1 MACQTPSG
9 HRRQPAGWSM
19 PAVSL
24 PVPRAASAAA
34 PLSEVLAASTP
45 AAGNLAGIGITVLGV
60 LLFSGCNALAKYLV
74 ASYPADE
81 MLFVRAVVA
90 LALLLPLIRGQDIR
104 AMREGGRPWLH
115 ALRIACSGIEVICY
129 YWALTALTLAG
140 ISTIYMAAPI
150 YTVALSA
157 LFLREHVGWR
167 RWLAVLA
174 AFGGVLVALRPDV
187 GGGSAVH
194 ALVALGGSLLY
205 ATSLV
210 ATRRLRA
217 TPNRLLVA
225 SQVAALA
232 LFSGAGS
239 ALGWAVPTLA
249 DLGLM
254 ALIGV
259 VSLVAYLCVNR
270 GLQLAPA
277 SAVAPF
283 QYSSVIWAII
293 LGYLAFSE
301 VPGGA
306 TLLGATIIVAA
317 GLFILLRERRARGG

>member
-1 MACQTPSG
+1 MEPS
-9 HRRQPAGWSM
+9 
-19 PAVSL
+19 AVSL
-24 PVPRAASAAA
+24 HVPRAA
-34 PLSEVLAASTP
+34 PGIVPIVEVLAP
-45 AAGNLAGIGITVLGV
+45 GNLAGIGITVLGV
-60 LLFSGCNALAKYLV
+60 FLFSCTNALAKHLV
-74 ASYPADE
+74 ATYPAGE
-81 MLFVRAVVA
+81 MLFVRAITA
-90 LALLLPLIRGQDIR
+90 LALLVLFIRSKDIA
-104 AMREGGRPWLH
+104 AMREGGKPWLH
-115 ALRIACSGIEVICY
+115 ALRMACSGIEVGCY

-157 LFLREHVGWR
+157 LFLREQVGWR

-187 GGGSAVH
+187 GGSGSVVGVH
-194 ALVALGGSLLY
+194 ALVALFGSLLY

-232 LFSGAGS
+232 LFSGAS
-239 ALGWAVPTLA
+239 SVLGWVMPTPGEA
-249 DLGLM
+249 GLM
-254 ALIGV
+254 VLIGA
-259 VSLVAYLCVNR
+259 VSLIAYLCINR

-283 QYSSVIWAII
+283 QYSSIIWAII
-293 LGYLAFSE
+293 LGYLAFGE
-301 VPGGA
+301 VPLEA
-306 TLLGATIIVAA
+306 TLLGATIIVTA
-317 GLFILLRERRARGG
+317 GLFILLRERRLRGG

>member
-1 MACQTPSG
+1 M
-9 HRRQPAGWSM
+9 
-19 PAVSL
+19 
-24 PVPRAASAAA
+24 
-34 PLSEVLAASTP
+34 
-45 AAGNLAGIGITVLGV
+45 
-60 LLFSGCNALAKYLV
+60 
-74 ASYPADE
+74 
-81 MLFVRAVVA
+81 
-90 LALLLPLIRGQDIR
+90 
-104 AMREGGRPWLH
+104 
-115 ALRIACSGIEVICY
+115 ACSGIEVGCY

-157 LFLREHVGWR
+157 LFLREQVGWR

-187 GGGSAVH
+187 GGGVGVAGVGSVGVH
-194 ALVALGGSLLY
+194 ALVALFGSLLY

-232 LFSGAGS
+232 LFTGASSG
-239 ALGWAVPTLA
+239 LGWVMPTSSA
-249 DLGLM
+249 IGQM
-254 ALIGV
+254 ALIGA
-259 VSLVAYLCVNR
+259 VSLIAYLCVNR

-283 QYSSVIWAII
+283 QYSSIIWAII
-293 LGYLAFSE
+293 LGYLAFAE
-301 VPGGA
+301 IPTGA
-306 TLLGATIIVAA
+306 TLVGATVIVAA
-317 GLFILLRERRARGG
+317 GLFILLRERALRG

>member
-1 MACQTPSG
+1 
-9 HRRQPAGWSM
+9 
-19 PAVSL
+19 VSL
-24 PVPRAASAAA
+24 PVSREAPARA
-34 PLSEVLAASTP
+34 PISEVL

-60 LLFSGCNALAKYLV
+60 LLFSGCNALAKHLV
-74 ASYPADE
+74 ATYPAGE

-90 LALLLPLIRGQDIR
+90 LALLLPLIRTRDIA
-104 AMREGGRPWLH
+104 AMMAGGKPWLH
-115 ALRIACSGIEVICY
+115 ALRMACSGIETTCY

-157 LFLREHVGWR
+157 LFLREYVGWR

-187 GGGSAVH
+187 GGGAVGVH
-194 ALVALGGSLLY
+194 ALVALFGSLLY

-232 LFSGAGS
+232 LFTGAG
-239 ALGWAVPTLA
+239 AVFGWVAPTLA
-249 DLGLM
+249 DTGLM
-254 ALIGV
+254 ALIGA
-259 VSLVAYLCVNR
+259 VSLVAYLCINR

-283 QYSSVIWAII
+283 QYSSIIWAIV
-293 LGYLAFSE
+293 LGYLAFGE
-301 VPGGA
+301 IPTGA
-306 TLLGATIIVAA
+306 TLLGAAIIVAA
-317 GLFILLRERRARGG
+317 GLFILLRERALRQRPISG